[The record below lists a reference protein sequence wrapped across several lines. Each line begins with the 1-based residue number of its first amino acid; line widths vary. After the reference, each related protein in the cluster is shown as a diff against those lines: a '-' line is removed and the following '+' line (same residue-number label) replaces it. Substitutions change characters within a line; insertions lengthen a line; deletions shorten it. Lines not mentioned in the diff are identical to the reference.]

1 MKKIQTVFLVV
12 IVVSLSA
19 ILLIQPSNAVSQKQF
34 TLTNPVPDD
43 VKQILKNSCSSCHDT
58 GGKEFAMMAWNLS
71 EWETYSAKKQARK
84 AKAMC
89 NAITSGKMPPS
100 SESKATPGK
109 VPTAAQ
115 LQTICNWATSLKK
128 K

>member
-1 MKKIQTVFLVV
+1 MEKIQSVFLVI

-19 ILLIQPSNAVSQKQF
+19 ILLIQPSKAVSQKQF
-34 TLTNPVPDD
+34 IMTNPVPDD
-43 VKQILKNSCSSCHDT
+43 VKEILKNSCSSCHDL

-71 EWETYSAKKQARK
+71 EWDTYSIKKQARK

-115 LQTICNWATSLKK
+115 LQTICNWATLLKK